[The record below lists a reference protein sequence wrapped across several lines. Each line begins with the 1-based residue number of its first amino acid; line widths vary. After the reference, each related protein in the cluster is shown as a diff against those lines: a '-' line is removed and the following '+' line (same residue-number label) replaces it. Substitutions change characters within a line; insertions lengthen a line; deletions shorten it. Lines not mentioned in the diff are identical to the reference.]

1 MIIKAIGSL
10 NRRLFLRYFGIF
22 MISLLAVSWSAKA
35 EEAEIVNAKPAM
47 WLVEKGQGK
56 TYFLGSFHLLPKNY
70 NWYYG
75 LVQSSFA
82 SADELVLEID
92 LSNET
97 TAEIQAMFIQ
107 NGFFKDDDNLKNHL
121 DAAHYEK
128 MLAYAKKYMGQEEAA
143 AQKMK
148 PWFMAVNLSVLAIMS
163 SGMDPNSGVDKFLAG
178 QAQLAQKPVSGL
190 ETPVAQMMA
199 LIDHPLDVQAAM
211 LSETLDQL
219 DDFKAVMNGYL
230 EAWASGDG
238 DRIASTMIN
247 DMRKYQGMYEALL
260 VKRNKNWV
268 AGLEGHI
275 NSGKTV
281 FVVVGAAHLAGPD
294 SVLKMLQDKGYDVV
308 KIQ

>member
-1 MIIKAIGSL
+1 MILNVIGLL
-10 NRRLFLRYFGIF
+10 NRRMFLRLFGIF
-22 MISLLAVSWSAKA
+22 MIGFLAVSWSAKA
-35 EEAEIVNAKPAM
+35 EDVEIVNAKPAM

-70 NWYYG
+70 NWYNG
-75 LVQSSFA
+75 LVQSSFI
-82 SADELVLEID
+82 SADEVVLEIQ
-92 LSNET
+92 LSNKA

-107 NGFFKDDDNLKNHL
+107 NGFFTDEDNLKNHL
-121 DAAHYEK
+121 DAARYEK
-128 MLAYAKKYMGQEEAA
+128 MLTYAKKYMGQEEAA

-148 PWFMAVNLSVLAIMS
+148 PWFMAINLSVLAIMS

-178 QAQLAQKPVSGL
+178 QAQLARKPVFGL
-190 ETPVAQMMA
+190 ETPEEQMMA

-219 DDFKAVMNGYL
+219 DDFKTVMNGYL
-230 EAWASGDG
+230 DAWASGDG

-260 VKRNKNWV
+260 VNRNRNWI

-281 FVVVGAAHLAGPD
+281 FVVVGAAHLVGPD
-294 SVLKMLQDKGYDVV
+294 SVLKMLQDKGYKVA

>member
-1 MIIKAIGSL
+1 MILNAIGSL
-10 NRRLFLRYFGIF
+10 NRRLFLRTFGIF
-22 MISLLAVSWSAKA
+22 MIGILAVSWPVRA
-35 EEAEIVNAKPAM
+35 EDAEIVNAKPAM
-47 WLVEKGQGK
+47 WLVEKDQGK

-70 NWYYG
+70 NWYNG
-75 LVQSSFA
+75 LVQSSFT

-92 LSNET
+92 LSNEA

-107 NGFFKDDDNLKNHL
+107 NGFFTDEDNLKNHL
-121 DAAHYEK
+121 DAARYEK
-128 MLAYAKKYMGQEEAA
+128 MLTYARKYMGQEEAA

-163 SGMDPNSGVDKFLAG
+163 SGMDPDSGVDKYLAG
-178 QAQLAQKPVSGL
+178 QAQIAQKPISGL
-190 ETPVAQMMA
+190 ETPMAQMMA

-230 EAWASGDG
+230 DAWASGDG

-281 FVVVGAAHLAGPD
+281 FVVVGAAHLVGPD
-294 SVLKMLQDKGYDVV
+294 SVLIILQDKGYNVV

>member
-1 MIIKAIGSL
+1 MILNAIGSL
-10 NRRLFLRYFGIF
+10 SRRLFLRTFGIF
-22 MISLLAVSWSAKA
+22 MIGILAVSWSVKA
-35 EEAEIVNAKPAM
+35 EDAEIVNAKPAM
-47 WLVEKGQGK
+47 WLVEKDQGK

-75 LVQSSFA
+75 LVESSFA

-107 NGFFKDDDNLKNHL
+107 NGFFTDDDNLKNHL
-121 DAAHYEK
+121 DATRYEK
-128 MLAYAKKYMGQEEAA
+128 MLTYAKKYMGQEEAA

-163 SGMDPNSGVDKFLAG
+163 SGMDPNSGVDKYLAG
-178 QAQLAQKPVSGL
+178 QAQIAQKPISGL
-190 ETPVAQMMA
+190 ETPMAQMMA

-219 DDFKAVMNGYL
+219 DNFKAVMNGYL
-230 EAWASGDG
+230 DAWASGDG

-281 FVVVGAAHLAGPD
+281 FVVVGAAHLVGPD
-294 SVLKMLQDKGYDVV
+294 SVLKMLQDKGYQVV

>member
-1 MIIKAIGSL
+1 M
-10 NRRLFLRYFGIF
+10 RTFGIF
-22 MISLLAVSWSAKA
+22 MIGILAVSWSVKA
-35 EEAEIVNAKPAM
+35 EDAEIVNAKPAM
-47 WLVEKGQGK
+47 WLVEKDQGK

-75 LVQSSFA
+75 LVESSFA

-107 NGFFKDDDNLKNHL
+107 NGFFTDDDNLKNHL
-121 DAAHYEK
+121 DATRYEK
-128 MLAYAKKYMGQEEAA
+128 MLTYAKKYMGQEEAA

-163 SGMDPNSGVDKFLAG
+163 SGMDPNSGVDKYLAG
-178 QAQLAQKPVSGL
+178 QAQIAQKPISGL
-190 ETPVAQMMA
+190 ETPMAQMMA

-219 DDFKAVMNGYL
+219 DNFKAVMNGYL
-230 EAWASGDG
+230 DAWASGDG

-281 FVVVGAAHLAGPD
+281 FVVVGAAHLVGPD
-294 SVLKMLQDKGYDVV
+294 SVLKMLQDKGYQVV